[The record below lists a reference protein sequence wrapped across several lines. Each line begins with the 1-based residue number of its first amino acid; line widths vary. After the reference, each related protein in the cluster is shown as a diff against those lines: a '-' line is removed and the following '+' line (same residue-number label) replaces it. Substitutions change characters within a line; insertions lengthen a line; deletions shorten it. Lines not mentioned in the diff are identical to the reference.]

1 MEKRKELLRDKDE
14 KPKKPKKKKKKVLP
28 KDQTDLN
35 LVGTTATEEAEK
47 SGKNQ
52 DGANKTDEKQL
63 GAGANARHFI

>member
-1 MEKRKELLRDKDE
+1 MEKRKELMKENDY

-35 LVGTTATEEAEK
+35 LVGANVTEEAEK

-52 DGANKTDEKQL
+52 DGTNKTDEKPP
-63 GAGANARHFI
+63 GTGANPTI